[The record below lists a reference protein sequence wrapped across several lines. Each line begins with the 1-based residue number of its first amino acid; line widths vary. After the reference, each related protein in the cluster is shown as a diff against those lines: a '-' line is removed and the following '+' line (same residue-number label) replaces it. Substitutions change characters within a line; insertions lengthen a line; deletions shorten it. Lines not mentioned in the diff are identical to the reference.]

1 MRKRLIAAM
10 ALILIILICAASF
23 VSAAG
28 LYDDLEGKSGSDSH
42 LKDFDNYYLDMVSVS
57 FYKSPMSNMYNGI
70 ANIIFAGIK
79 GLGAW
84 SVSVLR
90 FALSTDIFDM
100 VKDAMEPLF
109 GGLKTS
115 LFDSLSTLMIGIAA
129 AFFVLML
136 ARRQV
141 ANIVSGIGT
150 VIIVLIVTFI
160 FYTNPL
166 GILSAVND
174 ISTDLSSNVLN
185 APYEAAYGKADTTK
199 SPEDKSAELVWNI
212 IVHKPWQVLEFGD
225 TKVAEKY
232 QDELLS
238 TAEGEDREALVE
250 RINKETGK
258 LSCRQIEQVDRITN
272 GLFFLVFSLII
283 FLMMMAI
290 ALLIIGFQIFAI
302 FLGLVGGFVFLLA
315 IIPVYGLR
323 LVGRWAVRI
332 LSAITVKVALVF
344 AVAILVVT
352 MDFVFGLLDTYG
364 MMAVM
369 FTLIAIVLI
378 LYIKRKS
385 LLNLFTL
392 PPGQAVNSAVNS
404 SFNPLSSAKS
414 EANSFQA
421 WQRNRTMNK
430 LNKTKLENERMRKE
444 AYIEDKET
452 RKQEKIEKEE
462 AMARLNNVYANNTES
477 IEPSAN
483 IQAPAQS
490 NQSISTYSDMRGS
503 QNSKEQQERQVAYT
517 KQQREAGLEL
527 LRENYAKSK
536 EQSETKARSLG
547 KEPEYTTFV
556 KRTDALRAM
565 NPDAEFDRRDVEK
578 MARMVQRTEAA
589 GGTVED
595 LRRSTT
601 SVALGGEIEVNKGQS
616 ARRFSDSLTAA
627 DSSGPKTAG
636 SGFESAASI
645 SADNTVI
652 RERRGIEYFK
662 SNFGEEKGEKYYH
675 SLSEKY
681 GEENLQR
688 FQSDRKL
695 SFTEVRR
702 QVMNDVNTNQQNKNS
717 EDKKREMKNE
727 N

>member
-1 MRKRLIAAM
+1 MRKRFIAIS
-10 ALILIILICAASF
+10 ALILIILVCAAGF

-28 LYDDLEGKSGSDSH
+28 LYDDLEGKAGSDSH
-42 LKDFDNYYLDMVSVS
+42 LEDYDNYYLDMVSVS
-57 FYKSPMSNMYNGI
+57 FYKSPLSNMYNGI
-70 ANIIFAGIK
+70 ANIIFAAIK

-90 FALSTDIFDM
+90 FSLSTDIFDM
-100 VKDAMEPLF
+100 VKDTMEPLF
-109 GGLKTS
+109 GGLKTG
-115 LFDSLSTLMIGIAA
+115 LFDSLSTFMIGIAA

-136 ARRQV
+136 AKRQV

-160 FYTNPL
+160 FYTSPL

-174 ISTDLSSNVLN
+174 ISTDLSSSVLN
-185 APYEAAYGKADTTK
+185 APYEAAYGKSDTTK
-199 SPEDKSAELVWNI
+199 SPADRSAELVWNI
-212 IVHKPWQVLEFGD
+212 IVHKPWQILEFGD

-258 LSCRQIEQVDRITN
+258 LSYRQIEQVDRITN

-283 FLMMMAI
+283 FLMMMAL

-323 LVGRWAVRI
+323 LIGRWAVRI

-364 MMAVM
+364 IMAVM

-392 PPGQAVNSAVNS
+392 PPGQAVNAALNTN
-404 SFNPLSSAKS
+404 FNPLSGARS
-414 EANSFQA
+414 EANSFQT
-421 WQRNRTMNK
+421 WQRNRTLNK

-444 AYIEDKET
+444 AYIEDKEK
-452 RKQEKIEKEE
+452 RMQEKIEKEE
-462 AMARLNNVYANNTES
+462 AMARLNNVYANNTE
-477 IEPSAN
+477 ILEPSQN
-483 IQAPAQS
+483 MQAPAQS
-490 NQSISTYSDMRGS
+490 NQSISTYSDMRVN
-503 QNSKEQQERQVAYT
+503 QNYKERQERQIAYT
-517 KQQREAGLEL
+517 KQQREAGIEL
-527 LRENYAKSK
+527 LRENYAASK

-601 SVALGGEIEVNKGQS
+601 SVALGGEIELNGGQV
-616 ARRFSDSLTAA
+616 RRFSDRPAA
-627 DSSGPKTAG
+627 VDSSRTKTAG
-636 SGFESAASI
+636 NGPERVAETSAGS
-645 SADNTVI
+645 NVI
-652 RERRGIEYFK
+652 REPRGIEYFK

-702 QVMNDVNTNQQNKNS
+702 QVMNDVNTNKQNKNS

>member
-1 MRKRLIAAM
+1 MRKRLIVVM
-10 ALILIILICAASF
+10 ALILTILICAASF

-42 LKDFDNYYLDMVSVS
+42 LEDYDNYYLDMVEAS
-57 FYKSPMSNMYNGI
+57 FFKNPGSNILNI
-70 ANIIFAGIK
+70 LANLIFAGIK

-100 VKDAMEPLF
+100 VQDAMEPLF

-160 FYTNPL
+160 FYTNPM

-174 ISTDLSSNVLN
+174 VSTDLSSSVLN
-185 APYEAAYGKADTTK
+185 APYEAAYGKAGTTK
-199 SPEDKSAELVWNI
+199 SPADRSAELVWNI
-212 IVHKPWQVLEFGD
+212 IVHKPWQILEFGD
-225 TKVAEKY
+225 TDIANKY
-232 QDELLS
+232 QDEILS
-238 TAEGEDREALVE
+238 IPEGDERTELVE
-250 RINKETGK
+250 NIEKDTGV
-258 LSCRQIEQVDRITN
+258 LSSRQSEQLNRVTTGI
-272 GLFFLVFSLII
+272 FFLIFSLII
-283 FLMMMAI
+283 FIMMMAI

-323 LVGRWAVRI
+323 LIGRWAVRI
-332 LSAITVKVALVF
+332 LSAITVKVVLVF

-392 PPGQAVNSAVNS
+392 PPGQAVNAALNTN
-404 SFNPLSSAKS
+404 FNPLSSVRS
-414 EANSFQA
+414 ETNSFQT
-421 WQRNRTMNK
+421 WQRNRTLNK
-430 LNKTKLENERMRKE
+430 LNKTKLENETMRKE

-477 IEPSAN
+477 LEPSQN
-483 IQAPAQS
+483 MQAPMQS
-490 NQSISTYSDMRGS
+490 NQSISTYSDMRVN
-503 QNSKEQQERQVAYT
+503 QNSKERQVAYT

-536 EQSETKARSLG
+536 EQSESKARSLG

-565 NPDAEFDRRDVEK
+565 NPEAEFDRRDVEK

-601 SVALGGEIEVNKGQS
+601 SVALGGEIELNRGQA
-616 ARRFSDSLTAA
+616 ARRFSDNRTAV
-627 DSSGPKTAG
+627 DSSGSKTVGNGPERVA
-636 SGFESAASI
+636 ET

-717 EDKKREMKNE
+717 QDKKREMKNE

>member
-1 MRKRLIAAM
+1 MRKRFIAIT
-10 ALILIILICAASF
+10 ALILIILVCAAGF

-28 LYDDLEGKSGSDSH
+28 LYDDLEGKAGSDSH
-42 LKDFDNYYLDMVSVS
+42 LEDYDNYYLDMVDAS
-57 FYKSPMSNMYNGI
+57 FFKNPGSNILNI
-70 ANIIFAGIK
+70 LANLIFAGIK

-84 SVSVLR
+84 SVSILR

-100 VKDAMEPLF
+100 VEDAMEPLF
-109 GGLKTS
+109 GGLKTG

-136 ARRQV
+136 AKRQV
-141 ANIVSGIGT
+141 ANIASGIGT

-160 FYTNPL
+160 FYTSPL

-174 ISTDLSSNVLN
+174 ISTDLSSSVLN
-185 APYEAAYGKADTTK
+185 APYEAAYGKSGTTK
-199 SPEDKSAELVWNI
+199 SPADRSAELVWNV
-212 IVHKPWQVLEFGD
+212 IVHKPWQILEFGD
-225 TKVAEKY
+225 TKIANKY
-232 QDELLS
+232 QDEILS
-238 TAEGEDREALVE
+238 IPEGDERKALVE
-250 RINKETGK
+250 NIEKDTGV
-258 LSCRQIEQVDRITN
+258 LSNRQSEQLNRVTTGI
-272 GLFFLVFSLII
+272 FFLVFSLII

-302 FLGLVGGFVFLLA
+302 FLGLMGGFVFLLA

-323 LVGRWAVRI
+323 LIGRWAVRI

-392 PPGQAVNSAVNS
+392 PPGQAVNAALNTN
-404 SFNPLSSAKS
+404 FNPLSEAGR
-414 EANSFQA
+414 EANSFQT
-421 WQRNRTMNK
+421 WQRNRTLNK

-444 AYIEDKET
+444 AYIEDKEK
-452 RKQEKIEKEE
+452 RKQEKIEQEE
-462 AMARLNNVYANNTES
+462 AMERLNNVYANNTES
-477 IEPSAN
+477 LEPAQN
-483 IQAPAQS
+483 MQAPAQS
-490 NQSISTYSDMRGS
+490 NQSISTYSDMRVNH
-503 QNSKEQQERQVAYT
+503 NSKERQIAYT

-547 KEPEYTTFV
+547 KDPEYTTFV

-601 SVALGGEIEVNKGQS
+601 SVALGGEIELNGGQV
-616 ARRFSDSLTAA
+616 RRFSDRPDAV
-627 DSSGPKTAG
+627 DSSRTKTAG
-636 SGFESAASI
+636 NGPERVAETSAGS
-645 SADNTVI
+645 NVI
-652 RERRGIEYFK
+652 REPRGIEYFK

>member
-1 MRKRLIAAM
+1 MRKRLIVVM
-10 ALILIILICAASF
+10 ALILTILICAASF

-42 LKDFDNYYLDMVSVS
+42 LEDYDNYYLDMVEAS
-57 FYKSPMSNMYNGI
+57 FFKNPGSNILNI
-70 ANIIFAGIK
+70 FANLIFAGIK

-100 VKDAMEPLF
+100 VQDAMEPLF

-160 FYTNPL
+160 FYTNPM

-174 ISTDLSSNVLN
+174 VSTDLSSSVLN
-185 APYEAAYGKADTTK
+185 APYEAAYGKAGTTK
-199 SPEDKSAELVWNI
+199 SPADRSAELVWNI
-212 IVHKPWQVLEFGD
+212 IVHKPWQILEFGD
-225 TKVAEKY
+225 TDIANKY
-232 QDELLS
+232 QDEILS
-238 TAEGEDREALVE
+238 IPEGDERTELVE
-250 RINKETGK
+250 NIEKDTGV
-258 LSCRQIEQVDRITN
+258 LSSRQSEQLNRVTTGI
-272 GLFFLVFSLII
+272 FFLIFSLII
-283 FLMMMAI
+283 FIMMMAI

-323 LVGRWAVRI
+323 LIGRWAVRI
-332 LSAITVKVALVF
+332 LSAITVKVVLVF

-392 PPGQAVNSAVNS
+392 PPGQAVNAALNTN
-404 SFNPLSSAKS
+404 FNPLSSVRS
-414 EANSFQA
+414 ETNSFQT
-421 WQRNRTMNK
+421 WQRNRTLNK
-430 LNKTKLENERMRKE
+430 LNKTKLENETMRKE

-477 IEPSAN
+477 LEPSQN
-483 IQAPAQS
+483 MQAPMQS
-490 NQSISTYSDMRGS
+490 NQSISTYSDMRVN
-503 QNSKEQQERQVAYT
+503 QNSKERQVAYT

-536 EQSETKARSLG
+536 EQSESKARSLG

-565 NPDAEFDRRDVEK
+565 NPEAEFDRRDVEK

-601 SVALGGEIEVNKGQS
+601 SVALGGEIELNRGQA
-616 ARRFSDSLTAA
+616 ARRFLDNRTAV
-627 DSSGPKTAG
+627 DSSGSKTAG
-636 SGFESAASI
+636 NGPERVAET

-717 EDKKREMKNE
+717 QDKKREMKNE